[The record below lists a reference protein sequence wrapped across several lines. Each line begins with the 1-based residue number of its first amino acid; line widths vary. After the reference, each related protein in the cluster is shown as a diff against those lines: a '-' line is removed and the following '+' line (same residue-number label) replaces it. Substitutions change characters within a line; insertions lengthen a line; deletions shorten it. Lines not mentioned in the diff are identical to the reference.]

1 MIFNPLG
8 TAQIAQIVDIM
19 FANIAKI
26 AEQKNIHI
34 TLTQSAKELIAE
46 IGFDSVFGARPLKR
60 ALQEQIEDR
69 LSEMILRDEVSEDSS
84 VEFDAKDGK
93 IISIVK

>member
-1 MIFNPLG
+1 MPLG
-8 TAQIAQIVDIM
+8 VAQITQIVDIM
-19 FANIAKI
+19 FKQIAKI
-26 AEQKNIHI
+26 ANQKNIHI
-34 TLTQSAKELIAE
+34 SLTQSAKELIAE
-46 IGFDSVFGARPLKR
+46 IGFDVVFGARPLKR

-93 IISIVK
+93 IVAKVK